1 MKKYIYYI
9 FIFTILLSC
18 KLNKEIDLNLPA
30 YQEKT
35 VVECYLEP
43 GKPYEMLLTKS
54 ISYFDS
60 LNPIQKNIFIT
71 ITHNGKT
78 DTLSYH
84 KIPEIDT
91 SSFKIYF
98 HSSTTLVTDDYLN
111 PYSLFIKDDLGN
123 AITSTTTIIKPIKI
137 DTIKYTFNKNKI
149 AKNVSLFVNFTDDT
163 LKDNYYRLLV
173 TKNGL
178 NYNPKNTDD
187 LYSDVN
193 LKTSGMVANIL
204 DRFDLND
211 TLIVTLAHISKD
223 FYDFSKSIK
232 AAERANGNPFVQP
245 AAIKSNVT
253 GNAIGIFAGFT
264 YTRDTII
271 IK

>member
-1 MKKYIYYI
+1 MKNYIYHI
-9 FIFTILLSC
+9 IIFTILLSC
-18 KLNKEIDLNLPA
+18 KLNKEIDLDLPT
-30 YQEKT
+30 YEDKT

-60 LNPIQKNIFIT
+60 LNPIHKNIFIA

-78 DTLSYH
+78 DTLEYS
-84 KIPEIDT
+84 KIPKIDT
-91 SSFKIYF
+91 SSFKIHF
-98 HSSTTLVTDDYLN
+98 HTASTKVESDFQN
-111 PYSLFIKDDLGN
+111 PYSLLIIDDKGN
-123 AITSTTTIIKPIKI
+123 TITGQSTLLKPIKI
-137 DTIKYTFNKNKI
+137 DTITYSYSNKLKG
-149 AKNVSLFVNFTDDT
+149 NVSLFVKFKDDSLT
-163 LKDNYYRLLV
+163 SNYYRVLV

-178 NYNPKNTDD
+178 NYHAKNTDD
-187 LYSDVN
+187 LFTDIN
-193 LKTSGMVANIL
+193 LKSSTMVTYIK
-204 DRFDLND
+204 DRFDKND
-211 TLIVTLAHISKD
+211 TLVVTLAHIDKE
-223 FYDFSKSIK
+223 FYDFSRSIK

-253 GNAIGIFAGFT
+253 GNAIGIFTGFT